1 MAQQQSDRG
10 RLIDIEAR
18 ASIFGFPLVLMD
30 VTRAVST
37 SVPERDEEKQKAPIN
52 QLVHLREF
60 PDASFTDVVSPNADT
75 LYSFA
80 FLDLKAEPMVLSLP
94 EMGTRYYL
102 MELMDAWTNVF
113 ASPGT
118 RTTGNGK
125 GAFLIAGPTWKGTL
139 PNGVVEIRSPTNLVW
154 IIGRTQTNGK
164 KDYAAVHALQDG
176 YDLRPLSAY
185 GKADFHAPR
194 VAVAPDIDNQTPPIE
209 QVAKMEPTEFFQ
221 RLNALMKDNPPSP
234 ADADA
239 VKRFGEVGVGPG
251 KVFDRNT
258 VSPEVLATVDLGM
271 TEAIR
276 RIVIEAKRPHG
287 RAQNGWELHEGLGA
301 YGTDY
306 LWRAIVARVG
316 LGANLPEDA
325 IYPHAKVDAEGQPL
339 DGKHRYVMRFAKG
352 ALPPVHA
359 FWSISMYDARQF
371 FVDNPIDRYAI
382 GDRDDLVFEP
392 DGSLVLL
399 LQHESPGKEH
409 EPNWLPAPKGS
420 FNLIMRLYWPK
431 AEALDGRWTT
441 PPIERVR

>member
-18 ASIFGFPLVLMD
+18 ASIYGFPLVLMD

-37 SVPERDEEKQKAPIN
+37 SVPELDEEEQKAPIN
-52 QLVHLREF
+52 QFVHLREF

-75 LYSFA
+75 LYSMA
-80 FLDLKAEPMVLSLP
+80 FLDLRAEPMVLSVP

-125 GAFLIAGPTWKGTL
+125 NVFAITGPSWSGTL
-139 PNGVVEIRSPTNLVW
+139 PRDVIVLRSPTNMVW
-154 IIGRTQTNGK
+154 VIGRTQTNGK
-164 KDYAAVHALQDG
+164 KDYPAVHAVQDA
-176 YDLRPLSAY
+176 YDLRPLSAF
-185 GKADFHAPR
+185 GEPDFHAPK
-194 VAVAPDIDNQTPPIE
+194 VKVPAGIDTDTPPIE

-221 RLNALMKDNPPSP
+221 RLNTLMRDNPPSP

-239 VKRFGEVGVGPG
+239 LKRFGEVGVAPG
-251 KVFDRNT
+251 KVFDRSS
-258 VSPEVLATVDLGM
+258 VSPQVFATVDQGM
-271 TEAIR
+271 TEAMR

-287 RAQNGWELHEGLGA
+287 RAQNGWELLEGLGD

-325 IYPHAKVDAEGQPL
+325 IYPHARVDSERKPL
-339 DGKHRYVMRFAKG
+339 DGKNRYVIRFAKG
-352 ALPPVHA
+352 SLPPVRA
-359 FWSISMYDARQF
+359 FWSISMYDDRQC

-382 GDRDDLVFEP
+382 GDRDDLVFES

-399 LQHESPGKEH
+399 LQHDSPGKEH
-409 EPNWLPAPKGS
+409 ERNWLPAPKGS

-431 AEALDGRWTT
+431 EEALDGRWTI
-441 PPIERVR
+441 PPLERVR